1 MSDPGRTKRL
11 FRNTAMLYVRM
22 LCIMAAGLYTVRVI
36 LRVLGEDDYGI
47 YGAVGGAVMSFTFL
61 NTSLS
66 GATSRFLAFELG
78 KKSGGDFRSVFSAA
92 VTIHAAVALLVLLL
106 AESVGLVIVAH
117 LNIPEGRR
125 LAAYAAYHLSIF
137 TTMLGLVRVPY
148 EAAII
153 AHEKMDFFAFIGMAE
168 AGLALGMAL
177 LLERIGGDK
186 LIWYAGFLLIST
198 AAVTFAFYL
207 YDRVRFP
214 ECRYRLRVSWA
225 VFRPILGFS
234 AWDLYGNMA
243 VSAKLYGMIFLMNRY
258 FGVALNT
265 SQTLTSKVEGAVSG
279 FVDKFLTAVR
289 PQITKCFAAGESER
303 MMVIT
308 GQAGRFAY
316 FAMLFLSLPLLM
328 ETRFILT
335 LWLKESLPP
344 FLVAFCCLVL
354 IQNLL
359 MVMFKPVL
367 YAIHATGDIR
377 VVSVVNGTLYLL
389 VIPATWLLFA
399 GGMAPTWG
407 YIANIALLL
416 AGQFINLFT
425 LRRKVEYKISGFL
438 NAVCL
443 RCILFTIPGLAA
455 AWAVSA
461 ALPEGW
467 LRFLLTGTTCA
478 LAVPASFWLIGMTGE
493 ERRRLA
499 GFIRS
504 KLGGGPAVRGDV
516 GL

>member
-1 MSDPGRTKRL
+1 MSDAGSTKRL

-47 YGAVGGAVMSFTFL
+47 YGAVGGAVMSFTFI

-78 KKSGGDFRSVFSAA
+78 KRSGGDFRSVFSAA
-92 VTIHAAVALLVLLL
+92 VTIHAAVAVLVLIL
-106 AESVGLVIVAH
+106 AETAGLVIVAN
-117 LNIPEGRR
+117 LNIPEGRIS
-125 LAAYAAYHLSIF
+125 AARAAYHLSIL

-168 AGLALGMAL
+168 AGMALGLAL
-177 LLERIGGDK
+177 LLERVGGDK
-186 LIWYAGFLLIST
+186 LVWYAVFLLCST

-207 YDRVRFP
+207 YDRIKFP
-214 ECRYRLRVSWA
+214 GCRYRINVPWA
-225 VFRPILGFS
+225 VFRPILNFS

-289 PQITKCFAAGESER
+289 PQITKSYAAGEPEK
-303 MMVIT
+303 MIDLV
-308 GQAGRFAY
+308 GQSGRFAY
-316 FAMLFLSLPLLM
+316 FAMLFLSLPLLL

-399 GGMAPTWG
+399 GGMEPTWG

-416 AGQFINLFT
+416 AGQFVNLFT
-425 LRRKVEYKISGFL
+425 LRRKVKYKISGFL
-438 NAVCL
+438 KTVCL
-443 RCILFTIPGLAA
+443 RCCLFTVPALAA
-455 AWAVSA
+455 AGAVSLVA
-461 ALPEGW
+461 ADNWGG
-467 LRFLLTGTTCA
+467 FLLTGSTCA
-478 LAVPASFWLIGMTGE
+478 LAVPASFWFLGMTAEEKRRLIGFV
-493 ERRRLA
+493 RA
-499 GFIRS
+499 
-504 KLGGGPAVRGDV
+504 KLCGKTEADN
-516 GL
+516 L